1 MTVPLS
7 ISYIFLN
14 IKFDKKRK
22 VCYVAQGGSLGGLN
36 TFGIWYHVECSD
48 LSDSTDFQ

>member
-1 MTVPLS
+1 MWL
-7 ISYIFLN
+7 
-14 IKFDKKRK
+14 K
-22 VCYVAQGGSLGGLN
+22 GGSLGGLN